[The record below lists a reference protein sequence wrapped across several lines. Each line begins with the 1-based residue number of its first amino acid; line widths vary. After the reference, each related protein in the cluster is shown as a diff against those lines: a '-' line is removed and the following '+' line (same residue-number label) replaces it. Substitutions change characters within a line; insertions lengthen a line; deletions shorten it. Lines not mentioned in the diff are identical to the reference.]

1 MFEKY
6 LFRQRVLLMCSS
18 NREKVNAMNEL
29 AGKTD
34 YSGIDPVVLKSATG
48 PTRVFAISAG
58 EIVEEDYQ
66 KPTTARVPGG

>member
-1 MFEKY
+1 
-6 LFRQRVLLMCSS
+6 MCSS

-34 YSGIDPVVLKSATG
+34 YSGIDPVVLKSVTG

-58 EIVEEDYQ
+58 EIVEED
-66 KPTTARVPGG
+66 

>member
-1 MFEKY
+1 
-6 LFRQRVLLMCSS
+6 
-18 NREKVNAMNEL
+18 MNEP

-34 YSGIDPVVLKSATG
+34 YSGIDPAVLKSVTG